1 MEKENRSLPGCPG
14 AGRGGCLGEMPT
26 HTPAPHLACVCTA
39 LLSGRLAPTSR
50 TLAAPSA
57 GCSPW
62 LCERPTRLQPDLG
75 ETAAFLFSPG
85 APLVLTA
92 LFPAGV
98 RSLGSGPC
106 SCTPISSPCSPSA
119 SGPGTRDPGTLGR
132 CARIL
137 SCCRHGGAWAQH
149 SSHPRRPVQR
159 CSCSW
164 LPSRV
169 RVAPSPGKPRVTCV
183 VCAQQVSW
191 CICTSRRPVHPLRP
205 WATPSSPGLEA
216 SHCHPRASSLL
227 CSPARP

>member
-1 MEKENRSLPGCPG
+1 
-14 AGRGGCLGEMPT
+14 MPT

-75 ETAAFLFSPG
+75 ETAALLFSPG

-119 SGPGTRDPGTLGR
+119 SGPGTRDPGLLLAWWGGP
-132 CARIL
+132 L
-137 SCCRHGGAWAQH
+137 SPSHTSGAKLPHSEACGFASLEPH
-149 SSHPRRPVQR
+149 SSMCQG
-159 CSCSW
+159 CCNAD
-164 LPSRV
+164 
-169 RVAPSPGKPRVTCV
+169 APSPGSEQTELPSPSGSGQDGPAAQALDRQTTWKP
-183 VCAQQVSW
+183 AL
-191 CICTSRRPVHPLRP
+191 PF
-205 WATPSSPGLEA
+205 PGGKV
-216 SHCHPRASSLL
+216 
-227 CSPARP
+227 

>member
-1 MEKENRSLPGCPG
+1 MDQQDPGVWG
-14 AGRGGCLGEMPT
+14 
-26 HTPAPHLACVCTA
+26 
-39 LLSGRLAPTSR
+39 SGP
-50 TLAAPSA
+50 P
-57 GCSPW
+57 
-62 LCERPTRLQPDLG
+62 
-75 ETAAFLFSPG
+75 
-85 APLVLTA
+85 
-92 LFPAGV
+92 GV

-191 CICTSRRPVHPLRP
+191 CICTSRRPVHPSVPGPLPALRGWRRHTVILGPHPCFVLPHDPDLLLRP
-205 WATPSSPGLEA
+205 SPGCLPVPLPLF
-216 SHCHPRASSLL
+216 SGKS
-227 CSPARP
+227 